1 MLQVLAGM
9 DPRTAPARSHRCS
22 DYLAAL
28 QEGVR
33 GMRIGLSRDYDHI
46 TTRTRSP
53 AK

>member
-1 MLQVLAGM
+1 MLQVLAGL
-9 DPRTAPARSHRCS
+9 DPKDSTSALAPVP

-46 TTRTRSP
+46 TYRTRSP